1 MLPELLKK
9 EVFGNC
15 MVHSPLIWKQ
25 RTVCS
30 KWLIFIMPKFHTF
43 LFALEKTFKLD
54 KKKLCTFDIF
64 VCQFSTQ
71 ERKLASDNCLFCWC
85 NLFTPMKIAVAGK
98 EWMVSWNQLSGLMK
112 EDGHWVEW
120 NCLMVYLNSPVAI
133 SARHVGTSCLEER
146 WDGQNDRQSNNLSSF
161 LAHHYTISIPVLKR
175 NTCRWEYLLIGS
187 TLLIFWPYLL

>member
-1 MLPELLKK
+1 
-9 EVFGNC
+9 

-54 KKKLCTFDIF
+54 KKKLCTFNIF

-120 NCLMVYLNSPVAI
+120 NCLMVYLNSP
-133 SARHVGTSCLEER
+133 GCY
-146 WDGQNDRQSNNLSSF
+146 QRQACWNELFGREMGWTKWQTVKQSVFILGPSLHNFHSR
-161 LAHHYTISIPVLKR
+161 AQKKYM
-175 NTCRWEYLLIGS
+175 
-187 TLLIFWPYLL
+187 